1 MPRLNTEDFLKLR
14 DILDKGSCPTEELT
28 AFVLDRKND
37 RVIHIDVPISVE
49 QARELGWVE

>member
-1 MPRLNTEDFLKLR
+1 MNTEDFLKLR
-14 DILDKGSCPTEELT
+14 DILDKASVPTGERS

-49 QARELGWVE
+49 QARELGWVEQ

>member
-14 DILDKGSCPTEELT
+14 DI
-28 AFVLDRKND
+28 LDRKND